1 MNKYPDWGPAPI
13 KNSGCNNITGIK
25 HNVQP
30 GITAPPHPPKTLH
43 QLHTHA
49 HELGIRLGWLSAN
62 SLVPRSPKVGS
73 AWCVNQ
79 D

>member
-30 GITAPPHPPKTLH
+30 GITAPPHPPQNPSPTA
-43 QLHTHA
+43 HTCTRV
-49 HELGIRLGWLSAN
+49 GDQIRMI
-62 SLVPRSPKVGS
+62 VGKQPG
-73 AWCVNQ
+73 AQVAKGRQCLMC
-79 D
+79 

>member
-30 GITAPPHPPKTLH
+30 GITAPPPKPFTNCTH
-43 QLHTHA
+43 MHTS
-49 HELGIRLGWLSAN
+49 W
-62 SLVPRSPKVGS
+62 GS
-73 AWCVNQ
+73 